1 MGKLGFLLQFL
12 SFIAGISSVIFLGS
26 HILHGKDS
34 QKRYGEYSLIFQ
46 AVLTTLCSILLVVA
60 LAQSDFTIEY
70 VAQYTDRSL
79 PFIYKISAFWAGQ
92 AGSLLFW
99 GWLVSLAGI
108 IEIFRL
114 KGSNSKYKSTVLLTV
129 AFTTTFFLVLT
140 NFATNPFKTLD
151 FVVPDGNG
159 MNPLLQNPGMLYHP
173 PTLYLGF
180 VGLTLPFAHAFASLV
195 DSNLKPD
202 WIKIVRSWTIV
213 SWVFLTVG
221 IVLGG
226 QWAYVE
232 LGWGGYWAWDPVENA
247 SLLPWITATAYLHSS
262 IIYEKRNKLKLWT
275 YLLAWISFE
284 LCIFGTFITRSGVI
298 DSVHSFGKS
307 SLGIFFVVFMIF
319 TSVVFFYYVWKNKI
333 KVDESSDINL
343 ISKEGLFYFSNW
355 VFFGL
360 MFVILFGTTMPIF
373 TQIFGSKLTVGIPYY
388 NMVSTPFFMVM
399 LILSGIAPLMPYSQ
413 SNLKE
418 LVKVVL
424 PSAILA
430 SICTVAIYFMGYKK
444 IVPLLLFMFTFF
456 SFWTIIIQ
464 FFKGIK
470 SNGIGAIFKHRRFYG
485 GLGTHLGVVI
495 VSFAV
500 IASSFYRY
508 EMERVVKTGEIFN
521 FGPYTLQVGDF
532 KVVEK
537 ENYVSVM
544 TPTRVLKGDHYIVTM
559 IPERRFYKNNQEA
572 FAEVGIYTQ
581 AIGDLYII
589 LASYSMNEQVI
600 GLQVVWEPFVVWIW
614 IGCAVMVLSAL
625 HGVFGRK
632 SEE

>member
-1 MGKLGFLLQFL
+1 MGKLGFLLQFFSFLAGL
-12 SFIAGISSVIFLGS
+12 SAIFFLVS
-26 HILHGKDS
+26 NLLNKKDS
-34 QKRYGEYSLIFQ
+34 SRKYAEYSIILQ
-46 AVLTTLCSILLVVA
+46 ALLTTMASIVLVVA
-60 LAQSDFTIEY
+60 LAKSDFSIEY

-108 IEIFRL
+108 IEVFRM
-114 KGSNSKYKSTVLLTV
+114 KNEDDYKSSVLLMVTV
-129 AFTTTFFLVLT
+129 TTTFFLILT
-140 NFATNPFKTLD
+140 NFVTNPFKTLD

-180 VGLTLPFAHAFASLV
+180 VGLTIPFAHAFAALV
-195 DSNLKPD
+195 SKNLGSNWVKD
-202 WIKIVRSWTIV
+202 VRSWTII
-213 SWVFLTVG
+213 SWVFLTIG

-247 SLLPWITATAYLHSS
+247 SLLPWITSTGFLHSA
-262 IIYEKRNKLKLWT
+262 IIYEKRDKLKLWT
-275 YLLAWISFE
+275 FVLAWISFE
-284 LCIFGTFITRSGVI
+284 LCILGTFITRSGVI

-307 SLGIFFVVFMIF
+307 SLGIFFVIFMIA
-319 TSVVFFYYVWKNKI
+319 TSVAFFYYIWKNKAR
-333 KVDESSDINL
+333 VDESSEINL

-373 TQIFGSKLTVGIPYY
+373 TQIFANKFTVGIPYY

-399 LILSGIAPLMPYSQ
+399 LILSGIAPLMPYGQ

-418 LVKVVL
+418 VVKISL
-424 PSAILA
+424 PSFIFAVL
-430 SICTVAIYFMGYKK
+430 CTIGMYFMGYKK

-456 SFWTIIIQ
+456 SFFTIFIQ
-464 FFKGIK
+464 IVKGIK
-470 SNGIGAIFKHRRFYG
+470 TNGFGAIFKHRRFYG

-495 VSFAV
+495 MAFAV

-508 EMERVVKTGEIFN
+508 EIEKVVKPGESFN

-537 ENYVSVM
+537 ENYTSVM
-544 TPTRVLKGDHYIVTM
+544 TPTRVLKGSNYIVTI
-559 IPERRFYKNNQEA
+559 IPERRFYNNNQEA

-581 AIGDLYII
+581 PVGDLYII

-632 SEE
+632 SEQ